1 MWFGCGACS
10 QVVSRAESLVS
21 QVQLH
26 IHSEQDTNPVVT
38 DSIQAE
44 FDDKGKIL
52 QIVEQL
58 GNLKF
63 REF

>member
-1 MWFGCGACS
+1 MLISWLWFS
-10 QVVSRAESLVS
+10 QVVSRAESLAA

-52 QIVEQL
+52 QLVEQL
-58 GNLKF
+58 GNLKS